1 MVRKRLTAEEARSRI
16 LDAAVE
22 RLRQDGP
29 QGLKLASLAQ
39 ELGISH
45 QAILHHFGNRD
56 GLVSAVV
63 KRALDKL
70 EAEIVGGFR
79 QLGDQERRTE
89 VLLETAFE
97 IIVEQGNGRLLT
109 WLMLSYPDGELSRG
123 DHRFLALL
131 AKAAQGIRSRAG
143 NPTDLREM
151 QFAMVLLSFV
161 VLASSVFEQAAF
173 WSAGLDDE
181 PGAVGEFREW
191 VRSLVVRHLDQ

>member
-1 MVRKRLTAEEARSRI
+1 MRI

-56 GLVSAVV
+56 GLVTAVV

-97 IIVEQGNGRLLT
+97 IIVKQGNGRLLT
-109 WLMLSYPDGELSRG
+109 WLMLSYPDGELSNSEQRG
-123 DHRFLALL
+123 SWPCSPRRRRAFGRVRAIHRIC
-131 AKAAQGIRSRAG
+131 AKC
-143 NPTDLREM
+143 
-151 QFAMVLLSFV
+151 
-161 VLASSVFEQAAF
+161 SSP
-173 WSAGLDDE
+173 WSC
-181 PGAVGEFREW
+181 
-191 VRSLVVRHLDQ
+191 